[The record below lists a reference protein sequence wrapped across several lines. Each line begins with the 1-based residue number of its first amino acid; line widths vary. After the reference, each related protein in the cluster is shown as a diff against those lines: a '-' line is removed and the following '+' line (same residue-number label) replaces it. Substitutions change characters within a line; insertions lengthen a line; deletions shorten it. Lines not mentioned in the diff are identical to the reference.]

1 MKPLSRA
8 RANEVDRIVAGIVD
22 DMASGRW
29 VTGRSHRALATEHGV
44 SVSRVE
50 DWATEAGRLLRVL
63 MLVDREDLRAR
74 NAAHLETL
82 AVDAHMAGEFGD
94 AVRARA
100 EMGKLLGLNAPE
112 KHEHA
117 HTQAQAEW
125 EQLPARDR
133 PAWLRAQAARFLAA
147 AEAEEEALKDAAA
160 LPAAALPTE

>member
-8 RANEVDRIVAGIVD
+8 RAVEVDRIVAGIVD

-112 KHEHA
+112 KVEHA
-117 HTQAQAEW
+117 PAQTEW
-125 EQLPARDR
+125 EQLPAAER

-147 AEAEEEALKDAAA
+147 AEAAEEELRDAAA